1 VVVPITYP
9 DGSGNRFQ
17 SVHDVFGDGGP
28 RAKEF
33 RDKLEERV
41 AEADDALLERYL
53 ETGTLDPQAVLDN
66 LAAAVTRGKLVPLFV
81 VSPPKML
88 GVEQLLARL
97 PSMLP
102 SPIAYGPRAVA
113 TQSGGAADQLLP
125 PDPDGPFA
133 ARVFR
138 VVVDPY
144 VGRLAHLRRMRGH
157 LPAEEGF
164 PHERPA
170 KHEHVGSLPRR
181 NGH

>member
-1 VVVPITYP
+1 IARAIVLTHVEAENADFDKALQDLQAAFGDVVVPITYP

-102 SPIAYGPRAVA
+102 SPIAYGP
-113 TQSGGAADQLLP
+113 
-125 PDPDGPFA
+125 
-133 ARVFR
+133 
-138 VVVDPY
+138 
-144 VGRLAHLRRMRGH
+144 
-157 LPAEEGF
+157 
-164 PHERPA
+164 
-170 KHEHVGSLPRR
+170 
-181 NGH
+181 